1 MSILFAEGKTV
12 IRIVVPICVLVSICI
27 TGCFEGDK
35 IAVKGLGAAS
45 IDTCAGM
52 AEYLQ
57 DQNLPALESV
67 EVWEGEYGPAEGG
80 QGEALHRI
88 EPASGGQ
95 AGLQPG
101 GLKLTTSH
109 YEIFTTLLEPLMLR
123 RIPLFMESAY
133 RSYNDELPEP
143 IETTSKFTIYLFAD
157 RQQWVAFTKNFAG
170 EQAELFCRIKAGAYY
185 LNGACVTYNIGRKR
199 TFSAL
204 GHEGWHQF
212 NSRCFKFR
220 LPSWLDE
227 GVAMLFESP
236 RTEEGV
242 FSFEPAEGRLDQT
255 RLRRAGEN
263 TYRLDAL
270 KKMLKKHKAIPLKE
284 LIAMN
289 PGEVLAT
296 NESEQ
301 VLAFYGQ
308 SYALV
313 RFLRE
318 GSFGKRLS
326 NYRQLLLDGLRGNWP
341 LDNVSKRIAE
351 DRNEPRTVLWNQIVG
366 QLLFQQYVSS
376 DFDQIEQEYL
386 AFCRQIINQK

>member
-1 MSILFAEGKTV
+1 MKA
-12 IRIVVPICVLVSICI
+12 IVRVWVVAAICL
-27 TGCFEGDK
+27 TGCHRGDRIGIK
-35 IAVKGLGAAS
+35 SGGAARR

-57 DQNLPALESV
+57 DQNLPALETA
-67 EVWEGEYGPAEGG
+67 EVWENSYGE
-80 QGEALHRI
+80 
-88 EPASGGQ
+88 
-95 AGLQPG
+95 
-101 GLKLTTSH
+101 GLKLTTAH

-133 RSYNDELPEP
+133 RGYNDELPEP
-143 IETTSKFTIYLFAD
+143 VETRSKFTIYLFAD
-157 RQQWVAFTKNFAG
+157 RQQWTAFTKGFAG
-170 EQAELFCRIKAGAYY
+170 EQAEVFCRIKAGAYY
-185 LNGACVTYNIGRKR
+185 HNGACVTYNIGRKR

-242 FSFEPAEGRLDQT
+242 FYFEPD
-255 RLRRAGEN
+255 EN
-263 TYRLDAL
+263 AYRLDAL
-270 KKMLKKHKAIPLKE
+270 EKALRKSSTIPLTE
-284 LIAMN
+284 LVSIN

-296 NESEQ
+296 NESEG
-301 VLAFYGQ
+301 VLAFYSQ

-318 GSFGKRLS
+318 DGLGKRLG
-326 NYRQLLLDGLRGNWP
+326 NYHRLLSDGLNGNWL
-341 LDNVSKRIAE
+341 LDNVSKKIAE

-366 QLLFQQYVSS
+366 QLLFQQYVGS
-376 DFDQIEQEYL
+376 DSDQIEQEYRS
-386 AFCRQIINQK
+386 FCRQIVEQRQK

>member
-1 MSILFAEGKTV
+1 MRTI
-12 IRIVVPICVLVSICI
+12 VPICVLVSIYL
-27 TGCFEGDK
+27 TGCFETDRTV
-35 IAVKGLGAAS
+35 VKRPDTAS
-45 IDTCAGM
+45 IDACAGM
-52 AEYLQ
+52 VEYLQ
-57 DQNLPALESV
+57 DQNLPALEKV
-67 EVWEGEYGPAEGG
+67 EAWEGEYGPAEGG
-80 QGEALHRI
+80 FD
-88 EPASGGQ
+88 Q
-95 AGLQPG
+95 AGLRPA
-101 GLKLTTSH
+101 GLKLTTAH

-133 RSYNDELPEP
+133 RGYNGELPEP

-157 RQQWVAFTKNFAG
+157 REQWVAFTKSFAG
-170 EQAELFCRIKAGAYY
+170 DQADLFCSIKAGAYY
-185 LNGACVTYNIGRKR
+185 LNGACVVYNIGRKR

-236 RTEEGV
+236 QAEEGV
-242 FSFEPAEGRLDQT
+242 FYFEP
-255 RLRRAGEN
+255 GEN

-270 KKMLKKHKAIPLKE
+270 KKTLKKNSAIAGKVGLTKPAFGGMIPLKE
-284 LIAMN
+284 LIEIS

-318 GSFGKRLS
+318 GGFRKHMS
-326 NYRQLLLDGLRGNWP
+326 NYRRLLLDGLRGDWL
-341 LDNVSKRIAE
+341 LDEVSKKIAE
-351 DRNEPRTVLWNQIVG
+351 DRNQPRTVLWNRIVG
-366 QLLFQQYVSS
+366 QLLFQRYIGN
-376 DFDQIEQEYL
+376 DFDQIEREYL
-386 AFCRQIINQK
+386 VFCRQIINQK

>member
-1 MSILFAEGKTV
+1 MLFAEGKTV

-27 TGCFEGDK
+27 AGCFEGDK
-35 IAVKGLGAAS
+35 IAVKGLDAAS

-57 DQNLPALESV
+57 DQNLPALEEV
-67 EVWEGEYGPAEGG
+67 EVWEGEYGK
-80 QGEALHRI
+80 
-88 EPASGGQ
+88 
-95 AGLQPG
+95 
-101 GLKLTTSH
+101 GLKLTTAH

-242 FSFEPAEGRLDQT
+242 FSFEP
-255 RLRRAGEN
+255 GEN

-284 LIAMN
+284 LTAMN